1 MKTVLK
7 KKNYQKLRF
16 ILKLVQHFYIADGAA
31 LFRAFLQREYAEE
44 NLDFILKVEEF
55 KNTDCSR
62 KRIRIA
68 WKIYRT
74 YIEIG

>member
-1 MKTVLK
+1 MFC
-7 KKNYQKLRF
+7 NESD
-16 ILKLVQHFYIADGAA
+16 ILLHFTDGAA